1 MSKQRAMKNYE
12 ELKFSDDFMFGKVME
27 DRDLCRELL
36 ECLLERPIGE
46 LKELQTQ
53 REFQYTVDGK
63 PIRLDL
69 YNEDSDGTVYDAEME
84 NLNHKTVESHQLPRR
99 SRYYQA
105 AIDIDHMDRGN
116 SYRKLPESNVL
127 FICTFDPFG
136 YGLGRYT
143 FTESCQEKAEL
154 KLNDGTR
161 KIFFNCCY
169 KGEEITEDIRKL
181 YDYVESGNVG
191 NRLTERLESAVDQGR
206 KNAVWR
212 SQYMKERVIIQD
224 AMDEGI
230 ELGFGQG
237 IEQGKT
243 QMIEG
248 MLRRGKTVD
257 EIVDFCDYP
266 RELVEK
272 VRADMEVMV

>member
-1 MSKQRAMKNYE
+1 
-12 ELKFSDDFMFGKVME
+12 
-27 DRDLCRELL
+27 
-36 ECLLERPIGE
+36 
-46 LKELQTQ
+46 
-53 REFQYTVDGK
+53 
-63 PIRLDL
+63 
-69 YNEDSDGTVYDAEME
+69 ME

-143 FTESCQEKAEL
+143 FTESCEEKEEL

-169 KGEEITEDIRKL
+169 KGEELTEDLRKL
-181 YDYVESGNVG
+181 YDYVESGKVG
-191 NRLTERLESAVDQGR
+191 NELTERLESAVKKGR

-224 AMDEGI
+224 AMDEGMA
-230 ELGFGQG
+230 QG
-237 IEQGKT
+237 ISYRDT

-266 RELVEK
+266 RDLVEK
-272 VRADMEVMV
+272 IRADMAVMV

>member
-1 MSKQRAMKNYE
+1 
-12 ELKFSDDFMFGKVME
+12 
-27 DRDLCRELL
+27 
-36 ECLLERPIGE
+36 
-46 LKELQTQ
+46 
-53 REFQYTVDGK
+53 
-63 PIRLDL
+63 
-69 YNEDSDGTVYDAEME
+69 ME

-143 FTESCQEKAEL
+143 STESCEEKAEL

-169 KGEEITEDIRKL
+169 QGDELTEDLRKL

-191 NRLTERLESAVDQGR
+191 NELTERLERAVDQGR

-237 IEQGKT
+237 IEQGIEQGRS

-272 VRADMEVMV
+272 VRADMEVIRCQVPG